1 MLSFDWFNFIC
12 MIINLL
18 ILYFLMKKFL
28 FGRVDKVL
36 KEREKEI
43 EEQYLKAEKKEK
55 DAAELEKEYR
65 DHLAQVT
72 YEGEQVRKDTAFRAS
87 IEYNKLIS
95 EANKKAEDI
104 ISKARKTAKYETE
117 RAVLEQEKE
126 MRSLVLSA
134 ASKITG
140 SRGASNDK
148 ELLDRFIQSSEENNG
163 GGEK

>member
-18 ILYFLMKKFL
+18 ILFFLMKKFL
-28 FGRVDKVL
+28 FGRVNNIL

-43 EEQYLKAEKKEK
+43 EEQYLKAENREKE
-55 DAAELEKEYR
+55 AEKLEKEYR
-65 DHLAQVT
+65 EHLAQIT
-72 YEGEQVRKDTAFRAS
+72 YEGEQARKDNAFRAS
-87 IEYNKLIS
+87 IEYNRTIS
-95 EANKKAEDI
+95 DANRKAEEI

-117 RAVLEQEKE
+117 RAVIEQEKE

-134 ASKITG
+134 ASKITS

-148 ELLDRFIQSSEENNG
+148 ELLDHFIESAGESVG
-163 GGEK
+163 GGTK